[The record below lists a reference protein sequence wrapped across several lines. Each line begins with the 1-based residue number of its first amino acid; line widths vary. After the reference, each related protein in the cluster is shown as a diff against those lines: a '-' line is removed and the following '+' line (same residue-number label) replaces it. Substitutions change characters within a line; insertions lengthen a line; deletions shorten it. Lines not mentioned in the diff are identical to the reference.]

1 MMTPTRHGARFT
13 LLAVAILAAALA
25 GFATQARA
33 QSRAPSGEIG
43 LTPRE
48 GRLDADS
55 ATSAF
60 REANTLYSEERYVEA
75 AALYEEIVDGGFA
88 NADVLYNLGNAY
100 YKSGDLGEAVL
111 AYERALKLQS
121 SHEDARQ
128 NLTFVGELLADR
140 RQPVGGAVSDFF
152 GKVFERLTVD
162 RLAVLTSVLYFAL
175 FGLLTVAVLRLGLSG
190 WTSGWLGRVVAALVV
205 SVVVVGG
212 TLAFRTAQVRG
223 DVEAVVLAEE
233 VGVRTGPGEDFVLEF
248 RLHEGTK
255 VRVDESR
262 DDWVRVSVPGTDLN
276 GWMPDGTMERI

>member
-1 MMTPTRHGARFT
+1 MMTFTRHGARFT
-13 LLAVAILAAALA
+13 LLAVAILVAALA
-25 GFATQARA
+25 GFATQAGA
-33 QSRAPSGEIG
+33 QHRSPSGEIG

-48 GRLDADS
+48 WRLDADS

-111 AYERALKLQS
+111 AYERALKLQP
-121 SHEDARQ
+121 SHEDARA

-140 RQPVGGAVSDFF
+140 RRPVGGAVSDFF
-152 GKVFERLTVD
+152 GKVFGRLTVD
-162 RLAVLTSVLYFAL
+162 RLAVLTSVLYFTL
-175 FGLLTVAVLRLGLSG
+175 FGLLAVAVLRLGLSG
-190 WTSGWLGRVVAALVV
+190 WTSGWPGRVVAALVV

-212 TLAFRTAQVRG
+212 TLAFRTAQMRG

-255 VRVDESR
+255 VRVEEDR